1 MKKIFAAALFTALS
15 ALSAF
20 AQTGAIRGKVVGA
33 DGKPPA
39 KDTVYIQIDR
49 TDIKAQYGVWANN
62 KGEYFHAG
70 LPIGTYNVTV
80 INGGTKVKNKP
91 EGGKEVS
98 KLEKVRVGGGDPVEL
113 PAVDLK
119 AAEETAAAANAAGV
133 DPAAAN
139 DATRGMSKEAKAEYE
154 KNLKERAAAMAKN
167 KELND
172 AFNAAMA
179 AKEAKNYP
187 EALTQF
193 EKAAAMDATQHVIMA
208 NMAETYEALGATK
221 TGAEQTE
228 AYTKGAEAWDKAIA
242 IKGDD
247 PSYHNNYALLLAKN
261 KKFTEAEAELGKA
274 ATMNPT
280 GAGMY
285 YYNLGALYTNG
296 GQLEPAGA
304 AFKKA
309 IDADPNHAD
318 AQYQYGVYL
327 MSKAQTKADGTVT
340 PVDGT
345 QAAFEKYL
353 ELKPTGP
360 FADAAKG
367 MIQMMGATV
376 NTTFQNPDAKKNTP
390 AAKPPANKKK

>member
-1 MKKIFAAALFTALS
+1 MKKIFVAAVFTALS

-20 AQTGAIRGKVVGA
+20 AQTGALRGKIIGP

-39 KDTVYIQIDR
+39 KDTVFVQIDR

-62 KGEYFHAG
+62 KGEFFHAG
-70 LPIGTYNVTV
+70 LPIGMYNVTV

-91 EGGKEVS
+91 EGGKEAA
-98 KLEKVRVGGGDPVEL
+98 KLEKIRVGGGDPVEL
-113 PAVDLK
+113 PPFDLK
-119 AAEETAAAANAAGV
+119 AAEVAAAAGV
-133 DPAAAN
+133 DPSAAN
-139 DATRGMSKEAKAEYE
+139 DATRGMTKEQKDEYE

-167 KELND
+167 KELNE
-172 AFNAAMA
+172 AFGAAMA
-179 AKEAKNYP
+179 AKEAKNYD
-187 EALTQF
+187 EAITKF
-193 EKAAAMDATQHVIMA
+193 TAAAAMDATQHVIMA
-208 NMAETYEALGATK
+208 NLAETYEAIGAAK
-221 TGAEQTE
+221 TGADQTA

-242 IKGDD
+242 IKSDD

-261 KKFTEAEAELGKA
+261 KKFAEAQAELDKA
-274 ATMNPT
+274 AAMNPA

-285 YYNLGALYTNG
+285 YYNLGALYTNV
-296 GQLEPAGA
+296 GQMEPAGT

-309 IDADPNHAD
+309 IDSDPAHAD

-327 MSKAQTKADGTVT
+327 LSKAVTKADGTVT

-367 MIQMMGATV
+367 MIQMIGAKV
-376 NTTFQNPDAKKNTP
+376 DTTFQNPDAKKNTP